1 MNGSTEVIWAAILIV
16 GVPLVVVLFGEVAER
31 LRQRDSPYASAVAL
45 VRTWVLPLG
54 VAYLGVRALLAL
66 DADRPVSR
74 VLASA
79 LIVAA
84 SLTAMVVLRVV
95 IARSTRRADEERRA
109 RPPQLLLAIPR
120 VLLVGVALWLLLSV
134 VWGVALS
141 GALAALG
148 LTSLIVSLA
157 LSSTLSGLA
166 SGFLLLADQ
175 PFRPGE
181 WIQVDDLEGQVVDI
195 NWRTTRICNRNGDL
209 VVIPNSS
216 LATATIVNYD
226 QPSRVHRVT
235 LRVQVAFSNA
245 PNRAIEM
252 LMAAA
257 RSTPGVLTEPAPDVK
272 VIAVDDPLMEYE
284 VQVWV
289 DDHGTTPRVRSDL
302 AGLIWYWSERLDVPL
317 PSPAQDL
324 YLWDGPTT
332 AAAELAPAHELR
344 AHLADS
350 PMLQALPERELDLLA
365 AAAHRVR
372 YAAGETLDHGLDS
385 GLDRG
390 HHRLC
395 VLHTGRARLVIDL
408 ADGTRAT
415 VAELARGDL
424 FGLLHH
430 ERNAGGTTTVVAMT
444 DCDVVEVDGATADIV
459 VGRNPALADAM
470 THLASARRRR
480 VDVLLTESGPTWSGP
495 T

>member
-1 MNGSTEVIWAAILIV
+1 MSGSTEVIWAAILIV
-16 GVPLVVVLFGEVAER
+16 GIPLVVVLFGEVAER

-74 VLASA
+74 ALATA
-79 LIVAA
+79 LIVTASIAA
-84 SLTAMVVLRVV
+84 IVVLRVV

-134 VWGVALS
+134 VWGVPLS
-141 GALAALG
+141 GAIAALG
-148 LTSLIVSLA
+148 VTSLIVSLA
-157 LSSTLSGLA
+157 LQDTLSGLA

-181 WIQVDDLEGQVVDI
+181 WIQVGDTEGQVIDI

-209 VVIPNSS
+209 VVIPNSA
-216 LATATIVNYD
+216 LATANIINYD
-226 QPSRVHRVT
+226 QPSRAHRVT

-252 LMAAA
+252 LLAAA

-272 VIAVDDPLMEYE
+272 VVAVDDPLMEYE
-284 VQVWV
+284 VQVWI

-324 YLWDGPTT
+324 HLWDGPAT
-332 AAAELAPAHELR
+332 AVAKLVPTPELR

-350 PMLQALPERELDLLA
+350 PMLRALPERELDLLA

-372 YAAGETLDHGLDS
+372 YAAGESLERD
-385 GLDRG
+385 LDRG
-390 HHRLC
+390 RQRLC
-395 VLHTGRARLVIDL
+395 VLHVGRARLVIDL
-408 ADGTRAT
+408 ADGARAT
-415 VAELARGDL
+415 VAELAPGDL

-430 ERNAGGTTTVVAMT
+430 ERNAGGTATVIAVT

-459 VGRNPALADAM
+459 MGRNPALADAL

-480 VDVLLTESGPTWSGP
+480 VDVLLAEGGPT
-495 T
+495 

>member
-1 MNGSTEVIWAAILIV
+1 
-16 GVPLVVVLFGEVAER
+16 
-31 LRQRDSPYASAVAL
+31 
-45 VRTWVLPLG
+45 
-54 VAYLGVRALLAL
+54 
-66 DADRPVSR
+66 
-74 VLASA
+74 
-79 LIVAA
+79 
-84 SLTAMVVLRVV
+84 
-95 IARSTRRADEERRA
+95 
-109 RPPQLLLAIPR
+109 
-120 VLLVGVALWLLLSV
+120 
-134 VWGVALS
+134 
-141 GALAALG
+141 
-148 LTSLIVSLA
+148 
-157 LSSTLSGLA
+157 
-166 SGFLLLADQ
+166 
-175 PFRPGE
+175 
-181 WIQVDDLEGQVVDI
+181 
-195 NWRTTRICNRNGDL
+195 
-209 VVIPNSS
+209 VIPNSS

-272 VIAVDDPLMEYE
+272 VVTVDDPLMEYE
-284 VQVWV
+284 VQVWI

-324 YLWDGPTT
+324 YLWDGPAT
-332 AAAELAPAHELR
+332 AAAKLVPGHELR
-344 AHLADS
+344 ARLADS

-372 YAAGETLDHGLDS
+372 YAAGETLDPDV
-385 GLDRG
+385 DRG

-395 VLHTGRARLVIDL
+395 VLHAGRARLVIDL
-408 ADGTRAT
+408 GDGTRAT
-415 VAELARGDL
+415 VAELAPGDL

-430 ERNAGGTTTVVAMT
+430 ERNAGGSTTVVAMT

-480 VDVLLTESGPTWSGP
+480 VDVLLAESGPTWNG
-495 T
+495 TT